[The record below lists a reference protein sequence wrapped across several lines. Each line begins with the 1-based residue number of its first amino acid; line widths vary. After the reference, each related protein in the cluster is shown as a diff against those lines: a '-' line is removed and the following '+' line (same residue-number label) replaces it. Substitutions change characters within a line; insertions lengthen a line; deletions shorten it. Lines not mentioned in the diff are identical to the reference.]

1 MSTPSVQQVL
11 EDPCVH
17 FRLKRWLPEALEAD
31 ALDAYYDAQ
40 LLADVLRQRVD
51 QILKGGDSCNPA

>member
-11 EDPCVH
+11 EGPCVH
-17 FRLKRWLPEALEAD
+17 YRLKKWLREALKAD

-40 LLADVLRQRVD
+40 LLADVLRQRLD
-51 QILKGGDSCNPA
+51 QIMKGGN

>member
-17 FRLKRWLPEALEAD
+17 YRLKKWLREALKAD

-40 LLADVLRQRVD
+40 LLADVLRQRLD
-51 QILKGGDSCNPA
+51 QIMKGGN